1 MDVQKTAG
9 NFWESTRRI
18 LTVAKKPTGK
28 EYSEMAKITGLGII
42 AIGML
47 GFIVLFVFALLK
59 IGV

>member
-1 MDVQKTAG
+1 MDLVKMVVD
-9 NFWESTRRI
+9 FIESSRRI
-18 LTVAKKPTGK
+18 LTVSKKPSGK

-42 AIGML
+42 VIGVL